1 MKINNKLLSFRY
13 SKRFFLNRN
22 LLKKIE
28 PRFAQIKQG
37 AHSFCP
43 ICSGQEVN
51 LISEVDR
58 DGFPC
63 DTVICIKCDFV
74 FNNSYITNSTEFYGD
89 QFGKDRWGDPE
100 KSFINRTSLDAFTWK
115 RFSFLIKTL
124 DKNFSEIET
133 ILEIGC
139 GDGCNL
145 WPYQLIGKSVVGC
158 DLSLPFLE
166 VSQTKGLNLILGD
179 ADSIKT
185 QSNFD
190 LILLIHSFEHIMD
203 MDATVQSTYKRLKDG
218 GFVFVEVPG
227 IINWNQPKKGLLSD
241 MGLKSSNNFLKYLQ
255 FEHNYHFSLEH
266 LKTVWER
273 NGFELVYGDEWVR
286 AIFIKKDKKK
296 LTNKVILNNNS
307 SSLYAHLKNV
317 EKDFLKFTN
326 LLAGIM
332 RRIIR

>member
-1 MKINNKLLSFRY
+1 
-13 SKRFFLNRN
+13 
-22 LLKKIE
+22 
-28 PRFAQIKQG
+28 
-37 AHSFCP
+37 
-43 ICSGQEVN
+43 
-51 LISEVDR
+51 
-58 DGFPC
+58 
-63 DTVICIKCDFV
+63 
-74 FNNSYITNSTEFYGD
+74 
-89 QFGKDRWGDPE
+89 
-100 KSFINRTSLDAFTWK
+100 
-115 RFSFLIKTL
+115 
-124 DKNFSEIET
+124 
-133 ILEIGC
+133 
-139 GDGCNL
+139 
-145 WPYQLIGKSVVGC
+145 
-158 DLSLPFLE
+158 
-166 VSQTKGLNLILGD
+166 
-179 ADSIKT
+179 
-185 QSNFD
+185 
-190 LILLIHSFEHIMD
+190 MD